1 MLLPTLNF
9 CCEQLQSVLPT
20 NSPSIA
26 TVIRMMLSQSQ
37 LRRLLPLSAAA
48 ADIDRRS
55 TTVNLGLETAILTKK
70 KEEEEE

>member
-26 TVIRMMLSQSQ
+26 TVIGMMLSQSQ
-37 LRRLLPLSAAA
+37 LRRLLPLSAA

-70 KEEEEE
+70 KEEEE